1 MDQVVEGASNLVFPG
16 DCTGAPSS
24 PAEPSS
30 PTEFFPPSSRRTGS
44 QIPGPS
50 FSSVP
55 VFLTLSFSNFKKF
68 LIQEESSNQ
77 EAMNVQAGCAHG
89 RGHRAPWL
97 RLRARRQGGA
107 AGLPSLSA
115 EGRGR
120 KGWELQAELNVLPW
134 KEERGLSSDN
144 QENLENRCNLQN
156 KTQPPRPENK
166 MPTLG
171 GLLVVRPH
179 GCSLGGPPSTWPAH
193 LEDPRSQISSDNC
206 PQPLDG
212 QERGLEEEF

>member
-1 MDQVVEGASNLVFPG
+1 
-16 DCTGAPSS
+16 
-24 PAEPSS
+24 
-30 PTEFFPPSSRRTGS
+30 
-44 QIPGPS
+44 
-50 FSSVP
+50 
-55 VFLTLSFSNFKKF
+55 
-68 LIQEESSNQ
+68 
-77 EAMNVQAGCAHG
+77 MNVQAGCAHG

-179 GCSLGGPPSTWPAH
+179 GRSSLGQPSQHLASPSRRPKISNLKWQLPPAFGWAG
-193 LEDPRSQISSDNC
+193 E
-206 PQPLDG
+206 G
-212 QERGLEEEF
+212 AGRGVLILYVFFKW